1 MKSVFLRLLAA
12 ATILTL
18 SACFQTDTP
27 PPPSEPVEEP
37 APEPEPEESPNLVQ
51 NGEFDTLEGW
61 ASYFLETAQGEAE
74 LREGELCLDI
84 TDGGSDVWQIQV
96 VQSELGLEVGTT
108 YTTRFDAKADQSLQM
123 RVLLEEEGDDY
134 TALAGETFE
143 LTDALTSY
151 EFTGTVEEAA
161 DNNRII
167 LSTGGDLVSTTPVTL
182 CLDNIEV
189 RVQDGA
195 ADE

>member
-161 DNNRII
+161 DSNRII

-189 RVQDGA
+189 RAQA
-195 ADE
+195 ASTDE